1 MATYKLNQDAED
13 DLKRLYRHGIREFGI
28 VQADKY
34 FDALFER
41 FDQLAAEPL
50 LYRAVDEIRPGY
62 RRSVCG
68 AHSIYYRL
76 NQDIVEIMRIL
87 GRQNPEEHV

>member
-1 MATYKLNQDAED
+1 MAAYKLNQDAED
-13 DLKRLYRHGIREFGI
+13 DLKRLYRHGVREFGV
-28 VQADKY
+28 VQADRY

-41 FDQLAAEPL
+41 FDQLAVEPL

-76 NQDIVEIMRIL
+76 NRDAVEIMRIL
-87 GRQNPEEHV
+87 GRESLG

>member
-13 DLKRLYRHGIREFGI
+13 DLKRLYRHGVRKFGI
-28 VQADKY
+28 VQADTY

-76 NQDIVEIMRIL
+76 DQDTVEIMRIL
-87 GRQNPEEHV
+87 GRENPEEYV